1 MIQPSLLR
9 IHGYIISATLAAAF
23 LLPVSPVPL
32 LPSFFFGSLIVLF
45 GVDILLEWLVH
56 ARHKVGGGE
65 YAQLVATFLAVST
78 LGLGAGIGFGITISA
93 AAFAVRFARTTV
105 TAFSVVP
112 SRAGAARPRAER
124 DALAALA
131 DRWACVSVDGYVFF
145 GSALAISKRVGAV
158 ADALAAAR
166 DADDGALPS
175 HTPLAAARAAVPA
188 FLLLD
193 FGRCKGLDATAAA
206 SFAGLAR
213 RCASA
218 GVTLVV
224 CGLRS
229 RRAARLL
236 AGHGFSL
243 APAAALSPPPPPDP
257 GSGAL
262 TAYASVDDA
271 VYAAEEAF
279 LTVLRAARVLPP
291 RARPAAAST
300 PSDVASALAAAA
312 GGDAAAVAAATVAAR
327 RVIVRVLP
335 SGEALYAPGDAA
347 DELWVVVGGTV
358 EVTAD
363 LLGSSAPTTG
373 KRPTLALPP
382 DLAPPPAPR
391 TFRYGPGSVVG
402 SPEFFSGAPRRGA
415 ARAAPPTGATVGVL
429 RRSAL
434 AELEAREPACAVQ
447 LLKALLAAEVA
458 AGQHALE
465 VLERSAA

>member
-1 MIQPSLLR
+1 M
-9 IHGYIISATLAAAF
+9 
-23 LLPVSPVPL
+23 SPVPL

-65 YAQLVATFLAVST
+65 YAQLVATFLAVTT
-78 LGLGAGIGFGITISA
+78 LGLGAGIGLGIVASA

-166 DADDGALPS
+166 DADDAAPRS

-243 APAAALSPPPPPDP
+243 APAAALSPPPPPRP
-257 GSGAL
+257 GIGCPHRLRFCRRRRLRGRGSVSDGVAGRPCAA
-262 TAYASVDDA
+262 TA
-271 VYAAEEAF
+271 
-279 LTVLRAARVLPP
+279 
-291 RARPAAAST
+291 RARPTAAST
-300 PSDVASALAAAA
+300 PADVAAALAAAA

-363 LLGSSAPTTG
+363 LLGASTTTATG
-373 KRPTLALPP
+373 KLPTLSLPP

-415 ARAAPPTGATVGVL
+415 ARAAPPTGATVGIL